1 MKHTLHLLLIW
12 LLWGLSGAIFANDLN
27 NAFEDAKTFAGSK
40 NAGIFS
46 GINEQAIA
54 DKLDYYGMPPAEASL
69 FQDGQGQLTQPGL
82 DKVSNCAGYVPTGN
96 AMFDQECEAVNF
108 IVGNRQT
115 RQHVPLAP
123 NDPVLQNTRNA
134 RDNAPAVFQ
143 SSTGIS
149 SNTEGQCVTQTS
161 TTPAIYAEK
170 SCAIIKEVAPHECLA
185 PRDII
190 INQQQDPSTGAIVHI
205 LVSSDYDLGA
215 CGQWHNNPNYQ
226 YVGKECVSTVPPF
239 PLPPEISVADV
250 APDGCFTQKRGY
262 VGLTGVEDHTECL
275 VYANDPQCTFQSD
288 GACQQTITI
297 NGQQICVDQE
307 KIYSCRTTPSLESTF
322 LDCSGQKFC
331 INGNCFNTGHQN
343 DTDFPRAMSSV
354 EIIREAGVYLNENTQ
369 RIFDGDKGKCRIKL
383 GGIMNCCAGSSGG
396 SSFNNNLLFNLSVQ
410 VGKNV
415 LSYGSKYLYDAL
427 YTSSAPNW
435 IIKGMSAMMGV
446 DPLKIP
452 SGGLLSAFSP
462 SLSYFGFS
470 ATLGSTP
477 APGFVTS
484 ALGFEG
490 GIVTLGTTEIFGS
503 EVVFGFDPTSFAIAV
518 AIMVLQELLS
528 CEPDEQILSMKKGQN
543 LCHRVGSYCSKK
555 FFGVCLERKRSY
567 CCYNSRLGRIIN
579 AQGRAQIGKS
589 WGTAKRPNCEGFS
602 HAEFASINFAALD
615 LSEFSREV
623 MAAVELPNTSD
634 LSDNARDVINRRT
647 QSYYDTGSQ
656 IE

>member
-1 MKHTLHLLLIW
+1 VKYNLHLMLIG
-12 LLWGLSGAIFANDLN
+12 LFLGLSGAIFADDMSS
-27 NAFEDAKTFAGSK
+27 AFEDAKALADSR
-40 NAGIFS
+40 NAAIFS
-46 GINEQAIA
+46 GVNEQTIA

-82 DKVSNCAGYVPTGN
+82 DKVNNCAGYIPTGN
-96 AMFDQECEAVNF
+96 AMFDQECDAVNF
-108 IVGNRQT
+108 IVDHRQT
-115 RQHVPLAP
+115 VQHVPLAP
-123 NDPVLQNTRNA
+123 DDPVLQNTRNA
-134 RDNAPAVFQ
+134 RNNAPAVFQ
-143 SSTGIS
+143 NTGIT
-149 SNTEGQCVTQTS
+149 SNNDGQCVAQTN
-161 TTPAIYAEK
+161 TVPAVYAEK
-170 SCAIIKEVAPHECLA
+170 SCALIKEVAPHECLA
-185 PRDII
+185 PRDIVI
-190 INQQQDPSTGAIVHI
+190 AQQQDSVTGGIIHV
-205 LVSSDYDLGA
+205 LVSSDYDMSV
-215 CGQWHNNPNYQ
+215 CGQWHNNPNYE
-226 YVGKECVSTVPPF
+226 YVGSECVSKVPPF
-239 PLPPEISVADV
+239 PLPPEISLADV

-275 VYANDPQCTFQSD
+275 IFDNDPECTYQSD
-288 GACQQTITI
+288 AACQQTVTI
-297 NGQQICVDQE
+297 NEQQICVDQE
-307 KIYSCRTTPSLESTF
+307 RIYSCRTAPSMDSTF

-343 DTDFPRAMSSV
+343 DTDFAQAMSLV
-354 EIIREAGVYLNENTQ
+354 EATREAGVYLNENTW
-369 RIFDGDKGKCRIKL
+369 RIFDGDRGKCRIKL
-383 GGIMNCCAGSSGG
+383 GGIMNCCSGSSGG
-396 SSFNNNLLFNLSVQ
+396 STFNNNLLFNLTVQ
-410 VGKNV
+410 AGKNV

-427 YTSSAPNW
+427 YTSTAPDW

-477 APGFVTS
+477 APGFITS
-484 ALGFEG
+484 TLGFEG
-490 GIVTLGTTEIFGS
+490 AIIDLGAPPIFGG
-503 EVVFGFDPTSFAIAV
+503 EVVFGFDPTSFAITV

-543 LCHRVGSYCSKK
+543 LCHRVGSYCSKR
-555 FFGVCLERKRSY
+555 FFGVCLQRTRSY

-589 WGTAKRPNCEGFS
+589 WGSAKNANCAGFS

-623 MAAVELPNTSD
+623 MTTVRLPNTSD
-634 LSDNARDVINRRT
+634 LSDNARDVITRRT
-647 QSYYDTGSQ
+647 QSYYNRGTQ